1 MSNDIIVF
9 AMRDEA
15 PNLFKK
21 YKNIYPRE
29 GAEKFQVIIRGGY
42 IGTALTLNDA
52 VIMRDSAK
60 V

>member
-1 MSNDIIVF
+1 MNYSQFELDMNEYENN
-9 AMRDEA
+9 R
-15 PNLFKK
+15 KK

-42 IGTALTLNDA
+42 IGTALTLNDV
-52 VIMRDSAK
+52 VIMRDSAN